1 MRIGDLVRMDASGDF
16 RSDVQ
21 LSDFD
26 NPALNRELLRNYI
39 LTVHAPATYGAQQRI
54 LSARDVL
61 EQLKTVLTVERAEN
75 RIVLTANYGH
85 GKSHLALVL
94 ANFFG
99 RPCDSPEV
107 KIVLDRL
114 EQALNNPAQ
123 FAGYRDFKQ
132 SRGEFLVVRLQ
143 GDAFSDL
150 QEGFIS
156 ALEQALREH
165 DATRNIE
172 IPLWDGPAKKWLND
186 LSGARR
192 RAAEAF
198 LATQK
203 TDLSLLMVSLRRQ
216 GAYEL
221 VRELVKHV
229 TGMYPDFG
237 REISLEDLVIW
248 AVDQV
253 CVPYKLG
260 GLLILFDEFSL
271 FLQKYIAARTVG
283 KLQELLNGVS
293 KRPGKCA
300 FLAFSQQDVD
310 SVAETYAQG
319 QRRDDVKKELERLP
333 KDRRA
338 QLYSLM
344 EGVLASYLK
353 QDVARWAAWYD
364 KPPRKGTFVQ
374 AREILSTHFR
384 RRYTDELKWDERAL
398 TEKVVM
404 GCFPLHPLT
413 TAILSVHT
421 FEAGAGDNP
430 RTALQFVRRIWEEIQ
445 QQPAE
450 LSDGRPSFV
459 FPVTLVEF
467 FGEQISKKW
476 YDAYRHAV
484 ETAPQALSEEQR
496 KVLQALLVQQAVG
509 LRASAG
515 DQIDLLHHLSGVGRD
530 EIKRGLQNLVAQR
543 VIRFDPAHKVSSLW
557 PASTRPQEVEEV
569 IQNAIDNTA
578 VDRNL
583 MEMIAKQLSSLGLSS
598 LDFGHASDWSP
609 RQVALTS
616 EMFTAEELKKLI
628 PPYRIGVNGIEEG
641 PRGLVVW
648 LIAQTEEEKALLHQ
662 NAQDILDEAL
672 GNVASPL
679 PVVIILPNRATPGLV
694 SSARRLKALEN
705 LNTSER
711 EKIGTVIYQQERGLA
726 EFNFRNSLRDLVDD
740 VAIYANRQ
748 RSLAEYVLPA
758 PYWASVQTLR
768 DLSLKAVMTEC
779 YRQAYAYRED
789 FYTQYAVVSRGPNQ
803 LRTAIHKVA
812 NWLFDDTAGSGIRTL
827 SKRDIQYQIATAY
840 LTQKWG
846 LLAAGTHTIQRP
858 TSLRLQQAWNILD
871 EKFPPGCQDVRVQ
884 SVLIDL
890 LNPPYGHDY
899 NTLTLLFAAWI
910 GFHQH
915 ELRLSLNGRRMSL
928 SDLKVFFD
936 EAKHPQDFLNR
947 ICVLSPLFISR
958 TRPDEVFAQV
968 TGVLEQIRQGAPF
981 TIPQA
986 QEALAKLEQARINP
1000 RLPETKRDEIEQLS
1014 PRLAAALQA
1023 AEDYDRKASAWLK
1036 EISMGD
1042 LDDLLR
1048 SREILKSLPTLSLVT
1063 PAQPPLDDLE
1073 KRWEAAIQNALA
1085 VFCDRYASLSD
1096 LADHKAHEN
1105 QLRRIRKALD
1115 QFPQFAKRVDQALE
1129 TLSRARAELQKR
1141 ESEKAI
1147 VAQINSMTLHA
1158 SLAALYEY
1166 RDELTALTDLSPQ
1179 TARVRDEKLNQIV
1192 TRIQRY
1198 EQIAVE
1204 LPRAIEQATQT
1215 SDVRKQRDLL
1225 LRTLGQLEGT
1235 SLHQSLVALQERV
1248 EQLETFFEK
1257 LRELASAPQRTPDDL
1272 MCLEAHLNS
1281 LEMSFAIW
1289 LAPPQ
1294 HALLELRRQ
1303 EIENLR
1309 RQKAQ
1314 EAETWLLQ
1322 LMRRHSNA
1330 ENPETLLREAETPH
1344 AFLPPEAVARLQ
1356 EFRLRLKKQL
1366 DEDALL
1372 QIEALFRK
1380 IGDPKTRRECLNRL
1394 QALVDAS

>member
-39 LTVHAPATYGAQQRI
+39 LTVHAPVTYGAQQRI

-75 RIVLTANYGH
+75 RMVLTANYGH

-99 RPCDSPEV
+99 RPSDSPEA

-150 QEGFIS
+150 QEGFIR

-165 DATRNIE
+165 EATRHIE

-186 LSGARR
+186 LSGERR
-192 RAAEAF
+192 QAAETF

-203 TDLSLLMVSLRRQ
+203 TDLSLLMAGLRRQ

-237 REISLEDLVIW
+237 REISLEELVIW

-310 SVAETYAQG
+310 SVTETYAQG

-353 QDVARWAAWYD
+353 QDVARWVAWYD
-364 KPPRKGTFVQ
+364 KPSRKGTFVQ
-374 AREILSTHFR
+374 AREVLATHFR
-384 RRYTDELKWDERAL
+384 RRYADELKWDAQAL

-430 RTALQFVRRIWEEIQ
+430 RTALQFVRRTWEEIH

-450 LSDGRPSFV
+450 LPDGRPNFV
-459 FPVTLVEF
+459 FPVALVDF
-467 FGEQISKKW
+467 FGEQISRKW
-476 YDAYRHAV
+476 YDAYRHAL
-484 ETAPQALSEEQR
+484 ESAPQAVSEEQR

-515 DQIDLLHHLSGVGRD
+515 DQIDLLYHLSGVGRD
-530 EIKRGLQNLVAQR
+530 EIKRGLQDLAAQR
-543 VIRFDPAHKVSSLW
+543 VIQFDPVHKVSSLW
-557 PASTRPQEVEEV
+557 PTGTHPKEVEEV
-569 IQNAIDNTA
+569 IQKAVDNTA
-578 VDRNL
+578 IDSDL
-583 MEMIAKQLSSLGLSS
+583 MAMITKELSSLGISS
-598 LDFGHASDWSP
+598 LNFGHASDWSP
-609 RQVALTS
+609 RQIALTA
-616 EMFTAEELKKLI
+616 EMFTAEELKKLM
-628 PPYRIGVNGIEEG
+628 PSYRIGVNGIEEG

-648 LIAQTEEEKALLHQ
+648 LVAQTEEEKALLRQ
-662 NAQDILDEAL
+662 NAQSILNEAL
-672 GNVASPL
+672 GDAASPL
-679 PVVIILPNRATPGLV
+679 PVVIILPKRAIPGLV

-705 LNTSER
+705 LDANER
-711 EKIGTVIYQQERGLA
+711 EKIGSVIYQQEKGLGKI
-726 EFNFRNSLRDLVDD
+726 NFRNSLGELVDD
-740 VAIYANRQ
+740 IGMYADRQ
-748 RSLAEYVLPA
+748 RSLADYVLPA
-758 PYWASVQTLR
+758 PYRASVQALR
-768 DLSLKAVMTEC
+768 DLSLKAVVTEC
-779 YRQAYAYRED
+779 YRQAYAYRVE
-789 FYTQYAVVSRGPNQ
+789 FYTQYAVGGKGPNQ
-803 LRTAIHKVA
+803 LRTAAQKVA
-812 NWLFDDTAGSGIRTL
+812 IWLFGDTAGSSVPNLG
-827 SKRDIQYQIATAY
+827 KKDIQYHIATTY

-846 LLAAGTHTIQRP
+846 LLAAGTYAIQRP
-858 TSLRLQQAWNILD
+858 TSFPLQRAWDVLD
-871 EKFPPGCQDVRVQ
+871 EKFPPGCQDVPAH
-884 SVLIDL
+884 SILIDL

-915 ELRLSLNGRRMSL
+915 ELRLSLNGRRVSL
-928 SDLKVFFD
+928 SDLKGFFD
-936 EAKHPQDFLNR
+936 EAKHSQDFLNR
-947 ICVLSPLFISR
+947 ICVLSPLLVSR
-958 TRPDEVFAQV
+958 TKPDEIFAQV
-968 TGVLEQIRQGAPF
+968 TGVLEQIRQGPPF
-981 TIPQA
+981 TIAQA
-986 QEALAKLEQARINP
+986 QEALAKLEQARTDP
-1000 RLPETKRDEIEQLS
+1000 RLPETKREEIEQLG

-1023 AEDYDRKASAWLK
+1023 AKDYDRQTATWLE
-1036 EISMGD
+1036 EISTGD

-1048 SREILKSLPTLSLVT
+1048 SRDSLKRLPTLSLVT
-1063 PAQPPLDDLE
+1063 SAQPPLDDLE

-1115 QFPQFAKRVDQALE
+1115 QFPQFAQQVDQALA
-1129 TLSRARAELQKR
+1129 TLSQARVELQKR
-1141 ESEKAI
+1141 EGEKAI
-1147 VAQINSMTLHA
+1147 VAQINSMTPHA

-1166 RDELTALTDLSPQ
+1166 RDKLTALTDLSPQ
-1179 TARVRDEKLNQIV
+1179 TARLRDEKLHQIA
-1192 TRIQRY
+1192 TRIQQY
-1198 EQIAVE
+1198 EQIAAE
-1204 LPRAIEQATQT
+1204 LPRAIEQATQA

-1225 LRTLGQLEGT
+1225 LQTLGQLEGT
-1235 SLHQSLVALQERV
+1235 PFHQSLVALQERV
-1248 EQLETFFEK
+1248 EQLEAFFER

-1272 MCLEAHLNS
+1272 TRLEAQLSS
-1281 LEMSFAIW
+1281 LETSFGIW
-1289 LAPPQ
+1289 LAPSQ
-1294 HALLELRRQ
+1294 YALLDQRRQ
-1303 EIENLR
+1303 AIENLR
-1309 RQKAQ
+1309 RQKTQ
-1314 EAETWLLQ
+1314 EAETWLSQ
-1322 LMRRHSNA
+1322 LMRRHANR
-1330 ENPETLLREAETPH
+1330 ENPETLLREAETPP
-1344 AFLPPEAVARLQ
+1344 AFLPPEEKARLE

-1380 IGDPKTRRECLNRL
+1380 IGDPETRRECLKRL